1 MNERI
6 KELIDKSYETAEF
19 KYPRPVTFFNKE
31 KFAELIVKECV
42 AQIRKQPIGD
52 EVLGGQHFKTVQLGE
67 TIATIEEHFG
77 IKE

>member
-6 KELIDKSYETAEF
+6 KELVKQAGFSDEFIDDVYLWD
-19 KYPRPVTFFNKE
+19 VQQ
-31 KFAELIVKECV
+31 KFAELIVRECV

-77 IKE
+77 VKE